1 VRAAEVMAA
10 VAVQGLVA
18 AGMVEALIRLWRVE
32 APEQALQLRRLALIL
47 PLLAPAVI
55 WLPAVLGL
63 PLPAPILFDVRRW
76 LNLTLPGGSRLG
88 VVAAAVAMISA
99 ALFTFQEF
107 LPAMVRHPRASRGG
121 RRYREGELAA
131 LDAALAAVAPAF
143 GGRVPPVWIADD
155 GGPMACVAGPWRPR
169 LLISRR
175 LVALLAPGELR
186 AALAHE
192 AAHTLRHDLRTG
204 WAWFGLRAIQCFSPA
219 ALLEFRWTLR
229 DQERACDRV
238 AAARTGE
245 PASLASALRKVHAA
259 TAPPR
264 PAGAVGRFLV
274 RAGTAWE
281 ERVARHRL
289 ADLQRGELPA
299 PLPWWRWRLAAA
311 ASAVIGVL
319 VRVR

>member
-1 VRAAEVMAA
+1 MAA
-10 VAVQGLVA
+10 VAVQGVVA

-76 LNLTLPGGSRLG
+76 LKLTLPGGPRLG

-107 LPAMVRHPRASRGG
+107 LPALIRHPRGSRGA
-121 RRYREGELAA
+121 RRYRQGELAA
-131 LDAALAAVAPAF
+131 LDTALAAVAPAF

-192 AAHTLRHDLRTG
+192 AAHTLRDDLRTG

-238 AAARTGE
+238 AAAHTGE

-264 PAGAVGRFLV
+264 PAGAVGRLLARV
-274 RAGTAWE
+274 GTAWE
-281 ERVARHRL
+281 ERVAGHRL
-289 ADLQRGELPA
+289 DDLFRDELPA

-311 ASAVIGVL
+311 ASAVIAVLVL
-319 VRVR
+319 VR

>member
-1 VRAAEVMAA
+1 MAA

-32 APEQALQLRRLALIL
+32 VPEQALQLRRLALVL
-47 PLLAPAVI
+47 PLLVPAVAR
-55 WLPAVLGL
+55 LPAALGL
-63 PLPAPILFDVRRW
+63 PLPVPILFDVRRW
-76 LNLTLPGGSRLG
+76 LHLALPGGARLG
-88 VVAAAVAMISA
+88 VVAAAVAVVSA
-99 ALFTFQEF
+99 ALFTFQEL
-107 LPAMVRHPRASRGG
+107 LPALIRSPWTTRGA

-143 GGRVPPVWIADD
+143 GGRIPPVWMAEE

-175 LVALLAPGELR
+175 LVAILAPGELR

-192 AAHTLRHDLRTG
+192 AAHTLRDDLRTG

-245 PASLASALRKVHAA
+245 PAALASALHKVHAA

-264 PAGAVGRFLV
+264 PAGAVGRLLV
-274 RAGTAWE
+274 RAGNAWE
-281 ERVARHRL
+281 ERVAGRRL
-289 ADLQRGELPA
+289 ADLQRSEPPA
-299 PLPWWRWRLAAA
+299 ALPWWRWRLAAA
-311 ASAVIGVL
+311 ASAAIAVLAL
-319 VRVR
+319 VR

>member
-1 VRAAEVMAA
+1 MAA

-32 APEQALQLRRLALIL
+32 APEQALQLRRLTLIL

-76 LNLTLPGGSRLG
+76 LNLTLPGGPRLG
-88 VVAAAVAMISA
+88 AVAAAVAMISA

-107 LPAMVRHPRASRGG
+107 LPALIRHPRASRGA

-192 AAHTLRHDLRTG
+192 AAHTLRDDLRTG

-264 PAGAVGRFLV
+264 PAGLVGRLVV

-281 ERVARHRL
+281 ERVAGHRL
-289 ADLQRGELPA
+289 DDLLRDEPPA
-299 PLPWWRWRLAAA
+299 ALPWWRWRLAAA
-311 ASAVIGVL
+311 ASAAIGVL
-319 VRVR
+319 VLVR